1 MLCELCYNQD
11 LYLLQIALVVLPPD
25 LVIVSILD
33 CFRLLAHF
41 SGNLW
46 QASFAS
52 MFADGVDNDSDHD
65 TAVGDGNE
73 SMYDTSGDKGE
84 MILFG
89 TCIVFQEDLN
99 GVVCFLVHYLVH
111 SCFNPYSSVFR

>member
-1 MLCELCYNQD
+1 MLCELCYDQD

-65 TAVGDGNE
+65 TAAGNGNE

-84 MILFG
+84 MVWDMYCFPGGFEWGGMLFG
-89 TCIVFQEDLN
+89 ALLGSFML
-99 GVVCFLVHYLVH
+99 
-111 SCFNPYSSVFR
+111 